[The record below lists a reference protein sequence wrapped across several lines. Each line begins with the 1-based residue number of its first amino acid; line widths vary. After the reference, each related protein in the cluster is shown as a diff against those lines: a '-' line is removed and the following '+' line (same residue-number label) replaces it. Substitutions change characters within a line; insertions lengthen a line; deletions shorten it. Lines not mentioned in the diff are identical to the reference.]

1 MSTEQDGPPPPGEEA
16 PPPPGGPA
24 PPGPEDPTPPSP
36 GEPAPPP
43 PGDAAPP
50 PADEEAPQT
59 KSPGEAPSAE
69 AAASLAGKRSSSIG
83 SDILNLIPS
92 GERILFPED
101 DEEETHRVRARPAP
115 RTVQS
120 MLSEA
125 LSQSSHRSSKY
136 FRSMSGIPNLQET
149 LKERQVLLTI
159 LKCHF
164 YFKYKSIVSVSL

>member
-1 MSTEQDGPPPPGEEA
+1 MSAEQDGPPPPGEEA

-24 PPGPEDPTPPSP
+24 PPGPEDPAPSGP
-36 GEPAPPP
+36 GEPAPSP
-43 PGDAAPP
+43 PGDAAAP
-50 PADEEAPQT
+50 PADEEAPRA
-59 KSPGEAPSAE
+59 KSPGEAPSGE
-69 AAASLAGKRSSSIG
+69 DAASFARKRPSSIG
-83 SDILNLIPS
+83 SDLLNLIPS
-92 GERILFPED
+92 SERILFPED
-101 DEEETHRVRARPAP
+101 DEEETQRVRVRPAP

-159 LKCHF
+159 HKCHV
-164 YFKYKSIVSVSL
+164 YFKYKSIVSFSL